1 MLVGALF
8 QTAVG
13 LALELACKFKE
24 AVATPHGAAGLLAPL
39 TTGLKDGGTAM
50 LMTIQHHL
58 ADNLQSDGQHA
69 GSLEVYDELL
79 RAGIG
84 LFGHNHPVVAST
96 YNNIGEVYRHQAK
109 YLEALEMYDKSLKI
123 EIKVHSPDHQLGP
136 EHPGTA
142 ATQKNIGIVLEKSRQ
157 VPGAAQTVQHV
168 PQDPQK
174 KCSAATTRS
183 WPTHTTSKNPADLPF
198 SPSFSI
204 LCSTVFMQHR
214 KCAGRPG

>member
-1 MLVGALF
+1 MRESPA
-8 QTAVG
+8 QTTWTWRRLTTRKMSATFACPRLLPVWFPLPCSTG
-13 LALELACKFKE
+13 SVLDDQGKYPEALEYYNKPLEIKAK
-24 AVATPHGAAGLLAPL
+24 VHGQDRPL
-39 TTGLKDGGTAM
+39 
-50 LMTIQHHL
+50 
-58 ADNLQSDGQHA
+58 
-69 GSLEVYDELL
+69 
-79 RAGIG
+79 
-84 LFGHNHPVVAST
+84 VAST